1 MNKLGWVLILLGVL
15 LFISPVF
22 SPEWLGH
29 YVGLVGLLAIFVG
42 VSILK
47 KRKDQLMK

>member
-1 MNKLGWVLILLGVL
+1 MDKLGWLLIVLGIA
-15 LFISPVF
+15 LFISPVL

-29 YVGLVGLLAIFVG
+29 YVGLAGLVAIFIG